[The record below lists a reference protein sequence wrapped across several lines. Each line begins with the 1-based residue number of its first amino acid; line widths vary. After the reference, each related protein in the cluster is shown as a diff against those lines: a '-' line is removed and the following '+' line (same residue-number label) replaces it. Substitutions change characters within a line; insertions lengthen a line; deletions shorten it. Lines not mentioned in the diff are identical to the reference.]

1 LVLITEDE
9 EIVLICLRRMSP
21 NSVPMIDI
29 PIVSTERLVLRAFD
43 ASDLDPFA
51 KMNADPQVV
60 AFLGN
65 GQPVDRQE
73 SWKIMAWLLGH
84 WQLRGFGPWAVEEK
98 ETRRF
103 VGRVGLF
110 YPEGWPG
117 IEISYVLARSAWGK
131 GYATEGARAAMSFA
145 FEKIKIPRVISSI
158 HPANRSS
165 VKVAEKLG
173 ETFERQIELNGRSVL
188 IYGRDNPSISGQL

>member
-1 LVLITEDE
+1 
-9 EIVLICLRRMSP
+9 
-21 NSVPMIDI
+21 MIDI
-29 PIVSTERLVLRAFD
+29 PIIPTERLVLRPFK
-43 ASDLDPFA
+43 ASDLDAFA
-51 KMNADPQVV
+51 EMNADPEVV
-60 AFLGN
+60 MFLGN

-84 WQLRGFGPWAVEEK
+84 WQLRGFGSWAVEER
-98 ETRRF
+98 ETKRF

-131 GYATEGARAAMSFA
+131 GYATEGARTTMSHA
-145 FEKIKIPRVISSI
+145 FEKLKIPRVISLI
-158 HPANRSS
+158 HPANHSS

-173 ETFERQIELNGRSVL
+173 EAFERRMEFNGRTLLV
-188 IYGRDNPSISGQL
+188 YGRDNPTTSAQL

>member
-1 LVLITEDE
+1 
-9 EIVLICLRRMSP
+9 
-21 NSVPMIDI
+21 MIDI
-29 PIVSTERLVLRAFD
+29 PIISTERLVLRAFA
-43 ASDLDPFA
+43 ASDLDSFA

-84 WQLRGFGPWAVEEK
+84 WQLRGFGSWAVEER
-98 ETRRF
+98 ETKRF

-117 IEISYVLARSAWGK
+117 IEISYVLVRSAWGK
-131 GYATEGARAAMSFA
+131 GYATEGARAAMCHA
-145 FEKIKIPRVISSI
+145 FEKIKIPRMISLI
-158 HPANRSS
+158 HPANHSS

-173 ETFERQIELNGRSVL
+173 ETFERQTEFNGKTLL
-188 IYGRDNPSISGQL
+188 IYGRDNPTTSVQL

>member
-1 LVLITEDE
+1 
-9 EIVLICLRRMSP
+9 
-21 NSVPMIDI
+21 MIDI
-29 PIVSTERLVLRAFD
+29 PIIPTERLVLRPFK
-43 ASDLDPFA
+43 ASDLDAFA
-51 KMNADPQVV
+51 EMNADPEVV
-60 AFLGN
+60 TFLGN

-84 WQLRGFGPWAVEEK
+84 WQLRGFGSWAVEER
-98 ETRRF
+98 ETKRF

-131 GYATEGARAAMSFA
+131 GYATEGARTTMSYA
-145 FEKIKIPRVISSI
+145 FEKLKIPRVISLI
-158 HPANRSS
+158 HPANHLS

-173 ETFERQIELNGRSVL
+173 EAFERRMEFNGRTLLV
-188 IYGRDNPSISGQL
+188 YGRDNPTTSAQL